1 MYDAG
6 LRTRTILCVEDDTES
21 REILSAIL
29 NGYSLTYARNGY
41 EAIRSLNSGVF
52 DLYLLDLWLPDWS
65 GVQLCRHIRQNDP
78 RAPIV
83 FCTGAIREEE
93 RRRAMNA
100 GANAFLT
107 KPVDPQALRDV
118 VGELLTRASAESLQA
133 LVEEERAIH
142 EELEKRAEEMRKR
155 SAVALDAARGAI
167 ERATRIKAL
176 KVFLEAGGTLGH
188 FERAWSPT
196 YDAVWTRRTEDRG

>member
-6 LRTRTILCVEDDTES
+6 MRTPTILCVEDDEES

-29 NGYSLTYARNGY
+29 NEYSLSFARNGY

-65 GVQLCRHIRQNDP
+65 GVQLCRHIRQKDP
-78 RAPIV
+78 RGPIV

-100 GANAFLT
+100 GASAFLT
-107 KPVDPQALRDV
+107 KPVDPQAMRDV
-118 VGELLTRASAESLQA
+118 VGELLTRASAESLHA

-142 EELEKRAEEMRKR
+142 EELGKRAEEMRKR
-155 SAVALDAARGAI
+155 SAAALESARGAI
-167 ERATRIKAL
+167 ERATRLKAL
-176 KVFLEAGGTLGH
+176 KVFLDAGGTLGH
-188 FERAWSPT
+188 FEREWTPT
-196 YDAVWTRRTEDRG
+196 YQSAWTRRSEDQG